1 MKGSQTVKRQDI
13 FQQLIKLKNRM
24 QGLVRVQLVIDVVM
38 IYAFITTMLNSDT
51 VNLFGKI
58 MSQDNAMVVTF
69 LIAIVD
75 LCFTQIRKNYRKVG
89 RTLIGHLGGQLS
101 EDEIL
106 VIRQF
111 ERY

>member
-1 MKGSQTVKRQDI
+1 MTRQDA
-13 FQQLIKLKNRM
+13 FQQLVKLKNRM
-24 QGLVRVQLVIDVVM
+24 RGLLRLQLGLDLIMV
-38 IYAFITTMLNSDT
+38 YAFLRTVLSGDM
-51 VNLFGKI
+51 VNLFGTPLT
-58 MSQDNAMVVTF
+58 QDSAMIVTF
-69 LIAIVD
+69 LIAIID
-75 LCFTQIRKNYRKVG
+75 LCFTQIRKNYRKIG

>member
-1 MKGSQTVKRQDI
+1 MKRQEI
-13 FQQLIKLKNRM
+13 FRQLVKLKNRM
-24 QGLVRVQLVIDVVM
+24 RGLMRLQMFLDLVM
-38 IYAFITTMLNSDT
+38 IYAFVRTVLSGDT
-51 VNLFGKI
+51 VNLFGTALT
-58 MSQDNAMVVTF
+58 QDSAMIVTF
-69 LIAIVD
+69 LIAVID

-89 RTLIGHLGGQLS
+89 RSLIGHLGGQLS

>member
-1 MKGSQTVKRQDI
+1 MKRQDI
-13 FQQLIKLKNRM
+13 FQQLVKLKNRM
-24 QGLVRVQLVIDVVM
+24 RGLMRLQVVLDLIM
-38 IYAFITTMLNSDT
+38 IFAFLRTVSSGDT
-51 VNLFGKI
+51 VNLFGAVLTQN
-58 MSQDNAMVVTF
+58 SAMIVTF
-69 LIAIVD
+69 LIAIID

-101 EDEIL
+101 EDEVM

>member
-1 MKGSQTVKRQDI
+1 MKRQDI
-13 FQQLIKLKNRM
+13 FQQLVKLKNRM
-24 QGLVRVQLVIDVVM
+24 RGLMRLQVVLDLIM
-38 IYAFITTMLNSDT
+38 IFAFLRTVLSGDT
-51 VNLFGKI
+51 VNLFRAVLTQN
-58 MSQDNAMVVTF
+58 SAMIVTF
-69 LIAIVD
+69 LIAIID

-101 EDEIL
+101 EDEVM

>member
-1 MKGSQTVKRQDI
+1 MKRQDI
-13 FQQLIKLKNRM
+13 FQQLVKLKNRM
-24 QGLVRVQLVIDVVM
+24 RGLMRLQVVLDLIM
-38 IYAFITTMLNSDT
+38 IFAFLRTVLSGDT
-51 VNLFGKI
+51 VNLFG
-58 MSQDNAMVVTF
+58 SVLTRNSAMIVTF
-69 LIAIVD
+69 LIAIID

-101 EDEIL
+101 EDEVM